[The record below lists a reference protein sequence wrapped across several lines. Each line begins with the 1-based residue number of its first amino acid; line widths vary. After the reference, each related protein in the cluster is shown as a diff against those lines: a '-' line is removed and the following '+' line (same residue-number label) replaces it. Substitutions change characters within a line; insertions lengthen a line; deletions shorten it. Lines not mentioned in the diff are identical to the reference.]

1 MRTLATVPTTPATT
15 AAAPPGVPDVRRA
28 NLARV
33 LGALRDLSPI
43 SRAGLAVAT
52 GLTKATVSAVVV
64 DLAARGLL
72 VEGEI
77 ARDGSVGRPGRLLDL
92 AGAPVRAVG
101 VEVGT
106 DHLTAVVLDLAG
118 RVCWRRRV
126 AVDLGAATADGAMDA
141 VADLARAALSEGR
154 PGGFSVL
161 GLTVSVPGLVA
172 ADSRTVLTSPN
183 LPLSGVDVA
192 AGLLARIP
200 GCPAEPGDPAVPVR
214 VDNDAD
220 LAAVAEQRAC
230 GVADLV
236 YLTGEVGVGAGI
248 VVGGRVLRGS
258 GGFAGEIGHL
268 PVPGA
273 TQRCGCGRIGCLEAV
288 AGLAALLRAAGESS
302 DPDRP
307 GEHPLTGLVR
317 RAETDPGVRS
327 ALARAGAALGYGV
340 SVLVNV
346 LDPGRVVLGGAFAV
360 LAEHLVPA
368 AEAEMRRLVV
378 APHGLHGPRLL
389 ASTVGPDAAALG
401 AAAGV
406 LDAVAADP
414 SAVRRTRTLPEPSAG
429 CPRAGQP
436 RTTQSPTSKPATAP
450 VVRDDDEGVTP

>member
-1 MRTLATVPTTPATT
+1 MDVVTSLAVVPVPS
-15 AAAPPGVPDVRRA
+15 PGGVPDVRRA
-28 NLARV
+28 NLGRV
-33 LGALRDLSPI
+33 LRALRATAPN
-43 SRAGLAVAT
+43 SRAGLAAVT

-64 DLAARGLL
+64 DLAGRGLL
-72 VEGEI
+72 VEGDV
-77 ARDGSVGRPGRLLDL
+77 ARDGSVGRPGRSLEL

-101 VEVGT
+101 VEVNT
-106 DHLTAVVLDLAG
+106 DHLTAVVSDLAG
-118 RVCWRRRV
+118 RVRWRRRLV
-126 AVDLGAATADGAMDA
+126 VELGSAPTDGAMDA
-141 VADLARAALSEGR
+141 LAGLVGAALTEARRDGR
-154 PGGFSVL
+154 SVL

-172 ADSRTVLTSPN
+172 ADSRTVLTAPN

-192 AGLLARIP
+192 AALRSRLPDELTLPI
-200 GCPAEPGDPAVPVR
+200 R

-220 LAAVAEQRAC
+220 LAAMAEHRAC

-273 TQRCGCGRIGCLEAV
+273 TEVCGCGRVGCLEAV
-288 AGLAALLRAAGESS
+288 AGLAALLRAAGEST
-302 DPDRP
+302 RP
-307 GEHPLTGLVR
+307 GDGAYTDPLARLVR
-317 RAETDPGVRS
+317 RADSDPGVRS
-327 ALARAGAALGYGV
+327 ALGRAGAALGYGV

-360 LAEHLVPA
+360 LAAHLVPP
-368 AEAEMRRLVV
+368 AEAAMRRLVV
-378 APHGLHGPRLL
+378 APSAYGPRLV

-401 AAAGV
+401 AAAAV

-414 SAVRRTRTLPEPSAG
+414 SSVRPTRAP
-429 CPRAGQP
+429 
-436 RTTQSPTSKPATAP
+436 SPTGQSTPGRPVTRHPATAP
-450 VVRDDDEGVTP
+450 VPDHDDEGLTS

>member
-1 MRTLATVPTTPATT
+1 MTTLATVPASAAT
-15 AAAPPGVPDVRRA
+15 APPGVPDVRRA

-33 LGALRDLSPI
+33 LGALRGLAPI
-43 SRAGLAVAT
+43 SRAGLAAAT

-64 DLAARGLL
+64 DLAARGLV
-72 VEGEI
+72 VEGEVS
-77 ARDGSVGRPGRLLDL
+77 RVGSVGRPGRLLDL

-106 DHLTAVVLDLAG
+106 DHLTAVVLDVAG
-118 RVCWRRRV
+118 RVRWRRRV
-126 AVDLGAATADGAMDA
+126 PVDLGASTADGAMGA
-141 VADLARAALSEGR
+141 VAELAGAALSQVRREGS
-154 PGGFSVL
+154 SVL
-161 GLTVSVPGLVA
+161 GLTISVPGLVA
-172 ADSRTVLTSPN
+172 ADARTVLASPN

-192 AGLLARIP
+192 AGLLARLAAGPEGPVP
-200 GCPAEPGDPAVPVR
+200 GPVR

-288 AGLAALLRAAGESS
+288 AGLAALLRAAAESS

-307 GEHPLTGLVR
+307 GEDPLTALLR
-317 RAETDPGVRS
+317 RADTDPSVRS

-360 LAEHLVPA
+360 LAAHLVPA
-368 AEAEMRRLVV
+368 AEAEMARLVV
-378 APHGLHGPRLL
+378 SPQRLNGPRLV

-401 AAAGV
+401 AAAAV
-406 LDAVAADP
+406 LDAVTADP
-414 SAVRRTRTLPEPSAG
+414 SAVRRTST
-429 CPRAGQP
+429 
-436 RTTQSPTSKPATAP
+436 SPTSASPTGTSPTRTSPTGTSPAPDAATTP
-450 VVRDDDEGVTP
+450 VASDDDEGVTP